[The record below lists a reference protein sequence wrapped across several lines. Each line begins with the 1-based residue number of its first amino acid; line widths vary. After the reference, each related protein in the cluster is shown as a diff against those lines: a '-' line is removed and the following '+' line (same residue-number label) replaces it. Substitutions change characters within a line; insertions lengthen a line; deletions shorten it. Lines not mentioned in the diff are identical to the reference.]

1 MSSAAF
7 ILKLEADAK
16 GVERG
21 TNAAISHFKR
31 LGATVR
37 DIEKRKDEQ
46 IRKDKE
52 LARLAFE
59 RLKPEQQLNSLLRTR
74 EQIANRIARV
84 EDPRLKNS
92 YLQKQLEIE
101 QKIAAARIAGIGSAV
116 PPVLGAPPV
125 LAGAAGGA
133 LAGGMGGT
141 AKKFLG
147 RFAGLAGVGMVG
159 RFGLDAL
166 NDPMQAAQLG
176 RAVGVNSSMSQRLSL
191 AAKASGVDPSS
202 VFDRV
207 GELKKGGLSTDEA
220 IAKLDP
226 KLLSLA
232 NSFSNLAISSS
243 SAISGLERMVSIV
256 RYLGTTAKALTF
268 AGPNLFNRA
277 VSNQFRTVDAPSV
290 EEMQARLRERQE
302 SRDFEDWVEWVSGG
316 TGPATEAKKKASRSG
331 SRGGGGSNHID
342 TDELARIGLFRGGQT
357 NTPVTERLDRIHR
370 ELQQIRSEMDE

>member
-84 EDPRLKNS
+84 DDPRLKNS

-101 QKIAAARIAGIGSAV
+101 QRIATARIAGMGSHL

-125 LAGAAGGA
+125 LAGAAAGGA

-147 RFAGLAGVGMVG
+147 RLAGPFAAGAFG

-191 AAKASGVDPSS
+191 AAKASGVEPSS

-232 NSFSNLAISSS
+232 NSFSHLAISSS

-268 AGPNLFNRA
+268 AGPNWFNRA
-277 VSNQFRTVDAPSV
+277 VSNQFQTVDAPSV

-302 SRDFEDWVEWVSGG
+302 SRDFEDWFEWVSGG
-316 TGPATEAKKKASRSG
+316 TGPATKEKKKQAGRA
-331 SRGGGGSNHID
+331 RGGGSNHID